1 MLISLQGITRS
12 FSMGSE
18 KVHALNRITL
28 SIERN
33 AYVAFIGSSGSGK
46 STLMN
51 LLGCLDRPSSGQYFL
66 NGSSIA
72 EMNERQLAEIRN
84 REVGFIFQSFNLL
97 PRLTALQNV
106 IQPLVYR
113 NMPAK
118 ERRERALKALIRVGL
133 EARAEHLP
141 SQISGGQRQR
151 VAIARALVTEPSML
165 LADEPTGNLDSRTA
179 SEILGIFD
187 ELHANGAAIV
197 VVTHDPDVAKRSGR
211 VITLSDGVIESDERS
226 AA

>member
-1 MLISLQGITRS
+1 MLISLQGITRT

-18 KVHALNRITL
+18 KVHALNSITL

-51 LLGCLDRPSSGQYFL
+51 LLGCLDRPSSGRYLL

-113 NMPAK
+113 SMPAK
-118 ERRERALKALIRVGL
+118 ERRDRALQALIRVGL

-151 VAIARALVTEPSML
+151 VARALVTEPSML

-179 SEILGIFD
+179 SEILEIFD
-187 ELHANGAAIV
+187 ELHGNGATIV
-197 VVTHDPDVAKRSGR
+197 VVTHDSDVAKRSGR
-211 VITLSDGVIESDERS
+211 VITLSDGLIESDER
-226 AA
+226 AAA

>member
-1 MLISLQGITRS
+1 MLISLQGITRT

-18 KVHALNRITL
+18 KVHALNSITL

-51 LLGCLDRPSSGQYFL
+51 LLGCLDRPSSGRYLL

-113 NMPAK
+113 SMPAK
-118 ERRERALKALIRVGL
+118 ERRDRALQALIRVGL

-179 SEILGIFD
+179 SEILEIFD
-187 ELHANGAAIV
+187 ELHGNGATIV

-211 VITLSDGVIESDERS
+211 VITLSDGLIESDER
-226 AA
+226 AAA